1 MEPESHPK
9 QESPDL
15 ITVGRVIKP
24 FGLKGQVVI
33 APLTD
38 FPERFAPGGAILIE
52 GRSFEISASQLH
64 KGRWL
69 LKLKGVDT
77 PEQAEDLRGC
87 ALHVP
92 ESDLHPLPEGEYY
105 RFQMIGLLA
114 VNKDGDEVGRVTD
127 VLETGGND
135 VYLIKGPGGERLVP
149 ALPQFVTE
157 IDLDAGRM
165 IVEDAELV

>member
-1 MEPESHPK
+1 MEPESHPE

-24 FGLKGQVVI
+24 FGLRGQIVI
-33 APLTD
+33 FPLTD
-38 FPERFAPGGAILIE
+38 FPERFGA
-52 GRSFEISASQLH
+52 GRRHPHRGPVLRNLGKPASQGPLV
-64 KGRWL
+64 

-105 RFQMIGLLA
+105 RFQVIGLLA

-149 ALPQFVTE
+149 ALPHFVTE
-157 IDLDAGRM
+157 IDLEAGRM

>member
-1 MEPESHPK
+1 MEPESHPE

-15 ITVGRVIKP
+15 IAVGRVIKP
-24 FGLKGQVVI
+24 FGLRGQIVI
-33 APLTD
+33 FPLTD
-38 FPERFAPGGAILIE
+38 FPERFAPGAAILIE
-52 GRSFEISASQLH
+52 GQSFEISASQPH
-64 KGRWL
+64 KGRWV

-87 ALHVP
+87 ALNVP

-105 RFQMIGLLA
+105 RFQVIGLLA
-114 VNKDGDEVGRVTD
+114 VTKDGDELGRVTD

-135 VYLIKGPGGERLVP
+135 VYLIKGSGGERLVP

>member
-1 MEPESHPK
+1 MEPESHPE

-24 FGLKGQVVI
+24 FGLRGQIVI
-33 APLTD
+33 FPLTD

-52 GRSFEISASQLH
+52 GQSFEISASQPH

-105 RFQMIGLLA
+105 RFQVIGLLA
-114 VNKDGDEVGRVTD
+114 VTQGR
-127 VLETGGND
+127 
-135 VYLIKGPGGERLVP
+135 
-149 ALPQFVTE
+149 
-157 IDLDAGRM
+157 
-165 IVEDAELV
+165 

>member
-9 QESPDL
+9 QESPGL

-24 FGLKGQVVI
+24 FGLRGQIVI
-33 APLTD
+33 HPLTD
-38 FPERFAPGGAILIE
+38 FPERFAPGAAILIE
-52 GRSFEISASQLH
+52 GQSFEISASQPH

-69 LKLKGVDT
+69 LKLKGVDS
-77 PEQAEDLRGC
+77 PEQAEDLRDC

-105 RFQMIGLLA
+105 RFQVIGLLA
-114 VNKDGDEVGRVTD
+114 VTRDGDEVGRVTD

-135 VYLIKGPGGERLVP
+135 VYLIKGSGGERLVP
-149 ALPQFVTE
+149 ALPQFVSE
-157 IDLDAGRM
+157 IDLEAGRM
-165 IVEDAELV
+165 IIEETEIV